1 MERVQAY
8 VAETIR
14 VSTRFHVHD
23 FSMFRN
29 VDETY
34 LMLEQLA
41 NFAAKKFVGNF
52 VKVWIVFRFH
62 FRLLS
67 ESGAFHEEE
76 FFPAVTK

>member
-1 MERVQAY
+1 LERVQAY

-34 LMLEQLA
+34 QMMEQLA
-41 NFAAKKFVGNF
+41 NFAAKKFVSRDSIRTG
-52 VKVWIVFRFH
+52 KRS
-62 FRLLS
+62 LS
-67 ESGAFHEEE
+67 IAGYSRRKEPFKKKISFL
-76 FFPAVTK
+76 P